1 MLGTLPGDGA
11 RCTRYPTACRAPCS
25 FASSHT
31 RDVGPLQHSPGSPWA
46 RGARRQKI
54 DRASV
59 SFCFLVVIEDD
70 RIDDVLQNLSEKAP
84 PGV

>member
-1 MLGTLPGDGA
+1 TNPRLDLEEEPVPGDSGA
-11 RCTRYPTACRAPCS
+11 GKGPRPTSCRWRWLPAGRGTRR
-25 FASSHT
+25 H
-31 RDVGPLQHSPGSPWA
+31 
-46 RGARRQKI
+46 KI
-54 DRASV
+54 HRASV